1 MGARFSPRL
10 VSVAFQLRNLR
21 ETKDSA
27 PGFGLADVGEAHF
40 PREELGAETI
50 GLAYHVMK
58 PGRRS
63 AFGHRHEQAEEIYVV
78 LSGSGRA
85 RLDEEIVELRELDAL
100 RVAAPVA
107 RAFEESGCDLLIH
120 GHTHRPAR
128 HVVRVAGRELVRWV
142 LPDWYERGGYLE
154 ASPEGI
160 RAVETF

>member
-1 MGARFSPRL
+1 VG
-10 VSVAFQLRNLR
+10 FQLRNLR

-27 PGFGLADVGEAHF
+27 PGFGLAEVGEAHF

-78 LSGSGRA
+78 LAGSGRA

-107 RAFEESGCDLLIH
+107 RAFEAGADGLSLLVFGPRHERDGEILKDFW
-120 GHTHRPAR
+120 PA
-128 HVVRVAGRELVRWV
+128 
-142 LPDWYERGGYLE
+142 
-154 ASPEGI
+154 
-160 RAVETF
+160 